1 MDKFESF
8 VDDNLTELKAM
19 LSNPPLMSV
28 VLDKLPLDLRV
39 KLDIYNTFDNN
50 HDKGVRE
57 LIATVAGSSP
67 KVKEKFIERI
77 KALRPDL
84 FPTHSAEPKKTK
96 PLTAIPSTTGSS
108 SSSSTT
114 RALPSKK
121 ILKLALEMYKT
132 RKVIEGSDPGVIIAA
147 GAAVSA
153 VIISSA
159 IAYLAIRNPDK
170 FIELIR
176 VAGTLSRIGKN
187 CWYFEVETTEQQEW
201 SEIDITE
208 LASKVLAELSPTS
221 SFPSDMKVTL
231 QQISPYEVPSTTV
244 WLSLPQTLPDN
255 LSNWKKHDSDIIKYL
270 GYQLSACN
278 VSDEQLKNL
287 FLGESPALVE
297 WDSVDPSSVTN
308 DSSAVLPDFNVT
320 GIQEVNETLPSK
332 RSFYSQNHNTYHSR
346 WMQAFWLSLLPWWLR
361 MVVVPLLH
369 KLVDGPGLKVTTFS
383 DIVGDLHM
391 LWAIPTK
398 YWRFLWSILGI
409 PPDEAEGNF
418 IKKMMSWGSAPNS
431 EVRLQMRFLFLE
443 IPYLVFLDFVGLIFV
458 IISFI
463 PVVCALYPLYTCL
476 TVKGTEIIAHDD
488 SMHRKHQDEKWFFIN
503 GSMSSRYTA
512 HKNALRLSKLIRR
525 PITLVYN
532 PTQGIVT
539 DLVKCLFSRTLH
551 PIFPALAAHKLIEA
565 AIMDKDV
572 TRVSVVGHGQGCL
585 ISAEILKY
593 ITKDY
598 KQREASEYNNLLIT
612 NKHLQKLEVYLF
624 ASPAAEVQSI
634 NHKVHIEHFANE
646 SDFVALLGVLSPI
659 REELAPNAADPRW
672 VFIRNRNGHLLNEHY
687 LRDWDSLIFPYKP
700 LLTGNTNRSRLEELI
715 HNRYSYYSSAKTKSQ
730 REENSGE
737 ETETEEDE
745 KEKNAKLKKRK
756 TRKRRTLK

>member
-278 VSDEQLKNL
+278 ISSEQLKKL
-287 FLGESPALVE
+287 HF
-297 WDSVDPSSVTN
+297 D
-308 DSSAVLPDFNVT
+308 
-320 GIQEVNETLPSK
+320 
-332 RSFYSQNHNTYHSR
+332 SQNHNTHHAR
-346 WMQAFWLSLLPWWLR
+346 RMQAFWLSFLPWWLR
-361 MVVVPLLH
+361 MIVVPLL
-369 KLVDGPGLKVTTFS
+369 LRWSLMVDRGIKVTTFS

-463 PVVCALYPLYTCL
+463 PVICVLYPFYEWFL
-476 TVKGTEIIAHDD
+476 TVSGTAIVAHDD
-488 SMHRKHQDEKWFFIN
+488 SMHRQHLDERWFFFN
-503 GSMSSRYTA
+503 GIMSSRHNA
-512 HKNALRLSKLIRR
+512 RKNALRLSKLFRR

-532 PTQGIVT
+532 PTQGIIM
-539 DLVKCLFSRTLH
+539 DLVKCLFSRALH
-551 PIFPALAAHKLIEA
+551 YPIFLTLASLKLIETA
-565 AIMDKDV
+565 MMDKDV
-572 TRVSVVGHGQGCL
+572 TRVVVVGHGQGCL

-672 VFIRNRNGHLLNEHY
+672 VFY
-687 LRDWDSLIFPYKP
+687 PQ
-700 LLTGNTNRSRLEELI
+700 
-715 HNRYSYYSSAKTKSQ
+715 SQ
-730 REENSGE
+730 RASPE
-737 ETETEEDE
+737 
-745 KEKNAKLKKRK
+745 
-756 TRKRRTLK
+756 RTLSQRLGLPNLSL